1 VIIVVDTNVLESA
14 ALSPHGPAA
23 AIFELASVSA
33 VTLIV
38 SPLILDEYRRALKY
52 PNVQELHNMD
62 DEDLDQ
68 FINAMA
74 RFISL
79 VEPNVIEQVV
89 VDDPDDDKF
98 IAVAVMSG
106 ASHIVSGNRH
116 LLSLGEHRDI
126 QVLTRERSS
135 SR

>member
-1 VIIVVDTNVLESA
+1 
-14 ALSPHGPAA
+14 
-23 AIFELASVSA
+23 
-33 VTLIV
+33 
-38 SPLILDEYRRALKY
+38 
-52 PNVQELHNMD
+52 VQELHNMD

-126 QVLTRERSS
+126 QILTRERSS
-135 SR
+135 SM